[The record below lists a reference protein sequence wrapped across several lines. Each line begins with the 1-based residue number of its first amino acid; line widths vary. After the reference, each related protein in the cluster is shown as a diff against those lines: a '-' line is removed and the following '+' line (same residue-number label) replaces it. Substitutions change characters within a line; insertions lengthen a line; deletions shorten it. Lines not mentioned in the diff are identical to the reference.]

1 MVRIMA
7 DGRHLSAR
15 EMYQNLSEEADELKK
30 KINENLTHISEIDE
44 YLHSIYKQ
52 EDEDFKVFSP
62 RNVEHIYKED
72 IENHKTIKYKLEN
85 DNRILYSKLNKTN
98 AYMEALEE
106 VLESSKDSGQSSDV
120 VQSNDTS
127 HSFDVLKK
135 QGDFYAL
142 DIQEKERQRIA
153 RDLHDTSLQNLAH
166 LVHKIELASMYIDKD
181 PLQSKLELASISKS
195 LKNVIEE
202 IRNTI
207 FDLRPMSFD
216 DLGLK
221 ESFERLFVKLKESN
235 KAFDIYTEIDDVS
248 CENELVL
255 MSIFRVV
262 QEACSNAIRHS
273 CGNKLKVIIK
283 QQNGLC
289 DIHIEDNGCGFTTE
303 DVAEKADR
311 HFGIAVMKERIKLLG
326 GSILFHS
333 VPGKGTEIKINVP
346 LNQK

>member
-1 MVRIMA
+1 MIMA

-72 IENHKTIKYKLEN
+72 IQNHKTNKYKLEN
-85 DNRILYSKLNKTN
+85 DNRILYSKLNKTKD
-98 AYMEALEE
+98 YMDVLQE
-106 VLESSKDSGQSSDV
+106 VLETNQDS
-120 VQSNDTS
+120 VQISGSGEKQEAIQNFNS
-127 HSFDVLKK
+127 LKK
-135 QGDFYAL
+135 NDDLYAL
-142 DIQEKERQRIA
+142 GIQEKERQRIA

-166 LVHKIELASMYIDKD
+166 LIHKIELASMYIDKD
-181 PLQSKLELASISKS
+181 PLQSKLELATISKS
-195 LKNVIEE
+195 LKAVIEE

-255 MSIFRVV
+255 MTIFRVV

-273 CGNKLKVIIK
+273 CGNRLEVIIK
-283 QQNGLC
+283 QRNGLC
-289 DIHIEDNGCGFTTE
+289 DINIKDNGCGFTTE
-303 DVAEKADR
+303 EVSEKADK

-326 GSILFHS
+326 GSILFYS
-333 VPGKGTEIKINVP
+333 VPGQGTEIKINIP
-346 LNQK
+346 L

>member
-1 MVRIMA
+1 MA

-72 IENHKTIKYKLEN
+72 IENHKTNKYKLEN
-85 DNRILYSKLNKTN
+85 DNRVLYSKLNKTKD
-98 AYMEALEE
+98 YMEALQE
-106 VLESSKDSGQSSDV
+106 VLETNQDSAQISGSEEKQEAIQSFSTLQKKDDLFTLG
-120 VQSNDTS
+120 
-127 HSFDVLKK
+127 
-135 QGDFYAL
+135 
-142 DIQEKERQRIA
+142 IQEKERQRIA

-181 PLQSKLELASISKS
+181 PLQSKLELATISKS
-195 LKNVIEE
+195 LKAVIEE

-255 MSIFRVV
+255 MTIFRVV

-273 CGNKLKVIIK
+273 CGNRLEVIIK
-283 QQNGLC
+283 QRKGLC
-289 DIHIEDNGCGFTTE
+289 DINIKDNGCGFTTE
-303 DVAEKADR
+303 EVTEKSDK

-333 VPGKGTEIKINVP
+333 VPGKGTEIKINIP
-346 LNQK
+346 L

>member
-1 MVRIMA
+1 MS
-7 DGRHLSAR
+7 GGEHLSAR
-15 EMYQNLSEEADELKK
+15 EMYQNLFEEAEDLKK
-30 KINENLTHISEIDE
+30 KINDNLTHISEIDE

-72 IENHKTIKYKLEN
+72 IENHKSNKYKLEN

-98 AYMEALEE
+98 SYMEALQE
-106 VLESSKDSGQSSDV
+106 VLGEESNA
-120 VQSNDTS
+120 VQNHD
-127 HSFDVLKK
+127 DL
-135 QGDFYAL
+135 YAL

-181 PLQSKLELASISKS
+181 PLQSKLELATISKN
-195 LKNVIEE
+195 LKAVIEE

-248 CENELVL
+248 CENDLVL
-255 MSIFRVV
+255 MTIFRVV

-283 QQNGLC
+283 QSDDLC
-289 DIHIEDNGCGFTTE
+289 DIFIEDNGCGFTSE
-303 DVAEKADR
+303 NVVEKSDK

-333 VPGKGTEIKINVP
+333 VPGKGTEIKMNIP
-346 LNQK
+346 LNKKQR

>member
-1 MVRIMA
+1 MS
-7 DGRHLSAR
+7 DGNMSDGEHLSAR
-15 EMYQNLSEEADELKK
+15 EMYQNLSEEADELKR

-44 YLHSIYKQ
+44 YLNSIYKQ

-72 IENHKTIKYKLEN
+72 IENHKTNKYKLES
-85 DNRILYSKLNKTN
+85 DNRILYSKLNKVN
-98 AYMEALEE
+98 SYLEALQE
-106 VLESSKDSGQSSDV
+106 VLGTNQDLTQNPES
-120 VQSNDTS
+120 VQNSESMQKQND
-127 HSFDVLKK
+127 L
-135 QGDFYAL
+135 YAL

-181 PLQSKLELASISKS
+181 PLQSKLELATISKS
-195 LKNVIEE
+195 LKAVIEE

-221 ESFERLFVKLKESN
+221 ESFERLFVKLKEFN

-248 CENELVL
+248 CENDLVL
-255 MSIFRVV
+255 MTIFRVV

-283 QQNGLC
+283 QRDELC
-289 DIHIEDNGCGFTTE
+289 DIHIEDNGCGFNSE
-303 DVAEKADR
+303 DVAEKADK

-333 VPGKGTEIKINVP
+333 VPGNGTEIKMNIP
-346 LNQK
+346 LK

>member
-1 MVRIMA
+1 MEKNMS
-7 DGRHLSAR
+7 DGQHLSAK
-15 EMYQNLSEEADELKK
+15 EMYQNLSEEAEELKK
-30 KINENLTHISEIDE
+30 KIDENLTHISEIDE

-72 IENHKTIKYKLEN
+72 IDNHKTKKYSLES
-85 DNRILYSKLNKTN
+85 DNRVLYSKLNKVN
-98 AYMEALEE
+98 SYLEALEE
-106 VLESSKDSGQSSDV
+106 VLGEKPEA
-120 VQSNDTS
+120 VQKTD
-127 HSFDVLKK
+127 DL
-135 QGDFYAL
+135 YAL

-166 LVHKIELASMYIDKD
+166 LVHKVELASMYIDRD
-181 PLQSKLELASISKS
+181 PLQAKLELATISKS
-195 LKNVIEE
+195 MKSVIEE

-235 KAFDIYTEIDDVS
+235 KAFDIYTEIDEVS

-255 MSIFRVV
+255 MTIFRVV

-273 CGNKLKVIIK
+273 CGNKLKVVIK
-283 QQNGLC
+283 YKDDLC
-289 DIHIEDNGCGFTTE
+289 DICIEDNGCGFTPE
-303 DVAEKADR
+303 VVAEKADK

-333 VPGKGTEIKINVP
+333 VPGKGTEIKIKIP
-346 LNQK
+346 LQ

>member
-1 MVRIMA
+1 MS
-7 DGRHLSAR
+7 DGEHLSAR
-15 EMYQNLSEEADELKK
+15 EMYQNLSEEADELKR

-44 YLHSIYKQ
+44 YLNSIYKQ

-72 IENHKTIKYKLEN
+72 IENHKTNKYKLES
-85 DNRILYSKLNKTN
+85 DNRILYSKLNKVN
-98 AYMEALEE
+98 SYLEALQE
-106 VLESSKDSGQSSDV
+106 VLGENHNSAQNSESVQDSNSVLNQKSVQKPSD
-120 VQSNDTS
+120 
-127 HSFDVLKK
+127 L
-135 QGDFYAL
+135 YAL
-142 DIQEKERQRIA
+142 DVQEKERQRIA

-181 PLQSKLELASISKS
+181 PLQSKLELATISKS
-195 LKNVIEE
+195 LKAVIEE

-221 ESFERLFVKLKESN
+221 EAFERLFVKLKESN

-248 CENELVL
+248 CENDLVL
-255 MSIFRVV
+255 MTIFRVV

-283 QQNGLC
+283 QKDGLC
-289 DIHIEDNGCGFTTE
+289 DIHIEDNGCGFTPE
-303 DVAEKADR
+303 DVAGKADR

-333 VPGKGTEIKINVP
+333 VPGSGTEVKINIP
-346 LNQK
+346 LM